1 MRLVFPDRKH
11 VEVNLAP
18 GELSFGMSE
27 ECDVHVGQAEWLPH
41 HATLAVDPQRGL
53 WLRLEPGAG
62 VAHVNARP
70 IRETAMLR
78 LGDVVSLG
86 TIRFCVMLAEEDVI
100 VRDLPSHRSL
110 PSGRSGGAS
119 SSRAVLRAISGMF
132 HGRSFSLASELLI
145 GSAADADIRIEDA
158 GLAPRHARVAL
169 RHDQVILRAEAPGN
183 TLQVNG
189 ERIENAVL
197 HPDDQIAIELHRFV
211 IEAPG
216 LPPRGGSDFAPRQR
230 PITQTVPAIT
240 AASIPAHAT
249 EVAELASGRFN
260 LGWLLLA
267 SVLIAVALAALLFF
281 GNGFSI

>member
-11 VEVNLAP
+11 AEVNLAP
-18 GELSFGMSE
+18 GELSFGTSD
-27 ECDVHVGQAEWLPH
+27 ECNVRVSDAGWLAH

-62 VAHVNARP
+62 IAHVNARP
-70 IRETAMLR
+70 IRESAMVR

-86 TIRFCVMLAEEDVI
+86 SIRFCVMLADDDVI

-110 PSGRSGGAS
+110 PKDASGNAAA
-119 SSRAVLRAISGMF
+119 SRAVLRGISGMF
-132 HGRSFSLASELLI
+132 HGRTFSLASELLI

-158 GLAPRHARVAL
+158 GLAPRHARIAL

-183 TLQVNG
+183 TLQING
-189 ERIENAVL
+189 ERLENAVL
-197 HPDDQIAIELHRFV
+197 HPEDQIAIELHRFV

-216 LPPRGGSDFAPRQR
+216 LPPRGVSDFAPRQR

-240 AASIPAHAT
+240 SSSLPDQQAK
-249 EVAELASGRFN
+249 VADLPQGRFN

-267 SVLIAVALAALLFF
+267 SVLIAVVLATLLFF
-281 GNGFSI
+281 GNGFTI